1 MVGYVEP
8 DIEQRS
14 VQSVRVHLI
23 LFVYLSYVRLPPQRV
38 RESLVSVSAA
48 AAATTYEYF
57 YTVM

>member
-23 LFVYLSYVRLPPQRV
+23 LFVYLSYVLLPPARAREHSLRV
-38 RESLVSVSAA
+38 G
-48 AAATTYEYF
+48 AATSISN
-57 YTVM
+57 VQ

>member
-23 LFVYLSYVRLPPQRV
+23 LFVYLSYVLLPPARA
-38 RESLVSVSAA
+38 RELTVVSVSAA
-48 AAATTYEYF
+48 AAVRVF
-57 YTVM
+57 LM